1 MGSMD
6 SIEAEVLAES
16 GKRDGKGRRII
27 GREEQERLVCLYDES
42 GLTQREFCSR
52 EGINYHTF
60 VAWLGRRRKV
70 GGGGAD
76 EVPGFHQIS
85 LVGDHHTVTQ
95 LEVVLPD
102 GTALRGIR
110 AGELAEL
117 VRLIRGL

>member
-1 MGSMD
+1 MD
-6 SIEAEVLAES
+6 SIEAEVLTES

-27 GREEQERLVCLYDES
+27 GKDEQERLLCLYDES
-42 GLTQREFCSR
+42 GLTQREFCRR

-60 VAWLGRRRKV
+60 VAWLGRRRK
-70 GGGGAD
+70 GDGSS
-76 EVPGFHQIS
+76 EVSGFHQIS
-85 LVGDHHTVTQ
+85 LIGEHHSNGS

-102 GTALRGIR
+102 GTELRGSR

>member
-1 MGSMD
+1 MD
-6 SIEAEVLAES
+6 SIEAEVLTET

-27 GREEQERLVCLYDES
+27 GKEEQERLLCLYDES
-42 GLTQREFCSR
+42 ALTQREFCCR

-70 GGGGAD
+70 GGSDG
-76 EVPGFHQIS
+76 VPGFHQIS
-85 LVGDHHTVTQ
+85 LVAGDPGGAP

-102 GTALRGIR
+102 GTALRGSR

>member
-1 MGSMD
+1 MWSMD
-6 SIEAEVLAES
+6 SIEAEVLTES

-27 GREEQERLVCLYDES
+27 GKEEQERLLCLYDES
-42 GLTQREFCSR
+42 GLTQREFCRR

-70 GGGGAD
+70 GGSDG
-76 EVPGFHQIS
+76 VPGFHQIS
-85 LVGDHHTVTQ
+85 LVADHHAVNQ

-102 GTALRGIR
+102 GTALRGSG